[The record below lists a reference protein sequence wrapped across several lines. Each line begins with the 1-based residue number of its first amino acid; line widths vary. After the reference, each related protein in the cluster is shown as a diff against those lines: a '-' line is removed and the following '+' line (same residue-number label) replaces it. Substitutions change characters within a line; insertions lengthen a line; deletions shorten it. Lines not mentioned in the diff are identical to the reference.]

1 VKRPR
6 ALADVLNV
14 AQLRASLRARFLLP
28 ALIAAATLAGF
39 VLVARNTGAA
49 ALEAAASPNWWYLG
63 AAFGIW
69 AVVQPLRAW
78 SWVTTLRTPIGFRA
92 VYAASSIGSFLDTV
106 LPGRLGEVSKV
117 GVLRVAGGPQWPGL
131 PRAGGSLL
139 CMHLLE
145 GIAFIVLG
153 GCAALLLPMPGWAR
167 WTLGAGFLAAPAVIA
182 LAAVAHRR
190 FGMRLPRV
198 VDGFLD
204 GAAAP
209 LPVLVLAG
217 AILLATWLLR
227 WAGVLFLL
235 HAVGI
240 QVGPGEALIYMLVTG
255 LANVAP
261 ILPGN
266 AGLYQGAALGALA
279 LVGQA
284 GAQAVAVSV
293 LAPAVVSVAAAAAA
307 LVGLALFGRR
317 FAELPRAALARA

>member
-1 VKRPR
+1 MI
-6 ALADVLNV
+6 LG
-14 AQLRASLRARFLLP
+14 S
-28 ALIAAATLAGF
+28 TLAGF
-39 VLVARNTGAA
+39 ILVARNTGAA
-49 ALEAAASPNWWYLG
+49 ALDAAASPNWWYLG
-63 AAFGIW
+63 AAFAIW

-78 SWVTTLRTPIGFRA
+78 AWAVTLRTAVGFRA

-153 GCAALLLPMPGWAR
+153 AWAAVALPMPDWAR
-167 WTLGAGFLAAPAVIA
+167 WTLGGGLLAALAVIGVAA
-182 LAAVAHRR
+182 LLHGR
-190 FGMRLPRV
+190 FGVRLPRA

-209 LPVLVLAG
+209 PGVLVRAG
-217 AILLATWLLR
+217 AILLGTWLLR
-227 WAGVLFLL
+227 WAGVLLLL
-235 HAVGI
+235 HAVGLP
-240 QVGPGEALIYMLVTG
+240 VGPGEALIYMLVTG

-266 AGLYQGAALGALA
+266 AGIYQGAALGALA

-284 GAQAVAVSV
+284 GANAVAVSV
-293 LAPAVVSVAAAAAA
+293 VAPAVVSIAAAAAA
-307 LVGLALFGRR
+307 LVAMALFGRR
-317 FAELPRAALARA
+317 FAELPRAALARQG